1 MYFESRAHAG
11 AMLAQQLFDAY
22 RYDNCVVVAITDGG
36 VLVGE
41 QIAARLHCQL
51 TYLVVEDIEIPGE
64 SLSFGG
70 VSQSG
75 TFTYNSAFSQGQI
88 DGFTSEFHGYLND
101 KKREAFGR
109 INRLVGDGGVI
120 SADLLRDRVVILVS
134 DGVNTGAVFD
144 VAMDFLKPIRT
155 QRIVVA
161 TPVASIPAVDKLHVQ
176 ADELHILDVRDNFMG
191 VDHYYT
197 DNAIPSREVIIETIN
212 QMILNWR

>member
-1 MYFESRAHAG
+1 
-11 AMLAQQLFDAY
+11 MLAQQLFDAY

>member
-22 RYDNCVVVAITDGG
+22 RYDNYVVVAITDGG